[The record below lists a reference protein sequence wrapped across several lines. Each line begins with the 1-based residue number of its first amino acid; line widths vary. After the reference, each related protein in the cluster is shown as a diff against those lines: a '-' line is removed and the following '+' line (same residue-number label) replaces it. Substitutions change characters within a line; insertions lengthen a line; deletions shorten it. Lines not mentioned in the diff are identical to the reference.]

1 MEPPSPAFSDTA
13 GSISSR
19 GQRAAGKGYIPNEEP
34 PFPNSA
40 STSTEFHYEQT
51 RLMNSP
57 SIYGTNSLR
66 GLHPRSITD
75 QGRMSIDEG
84 NESSDRERPF
94 EHWYRGEA
102 ARNGGVG
109 ELKIGRAEMM
119 DIAKFGHKPST
130 SPSKRSSPLGFEVIG
145 MGRRRAGSM
154 DDKRESWLMDEAA
167 LKLSKVI
174 DESPLTDIEGDEYTT
189 EGERSYPYPIR
200 GTGLGVAVPS
210 PSAGHSRNTSAGY
223 SGNELDEPTYV
234 VEEDTTLSTTPT
246 ALSSVRLGSQRP
258 VAKGTPAQSPQG
270 QRRQQTSTSP
280 SAAGGKAPPLGQNN
294 GATPRKAGSIP
305 KSGQAKGKA
314 KPRSRLQSK
323 TASSTQQGEER
334 DEENE
339 EEVEDAEKI
348 PYRRPPAKGNWDDIV
363 LPAVSKKMG
372 IEGYGLKSETGNILE
387 ISEEV
392 RKRMSAIQPPVCIFE
407 FCLVV
412 SSC

>member
-1 MEPPSPAFSDTA
+1 
-13 GSISSR
+13 
-19 GQRAAGKGYIPNEEP
+19 
-34 PFPNSA
+34 
-40 STSTEFHYEQT
+40 
-51 RLMNSP
+51 
-57 SIYGTNSLR
+57 
-66 GLHPRSITD
+66 
-75 QGRMSIDEG
+75 MSIDEG

-109 ELKIGRAEMM
+109 ELRIGRAEMM

-130 SPSKRSSPLGFEVIG
+130 SPSKRSSPLGFDVIG

-154 DDKRESWLMDEAA
+154 DDKRESWIMDEAA

-234 VEEDTTLSTTPT
+234 EEDTMLSTTPT
-246 ALSSVRLGSQRP
+246 ALSSVQLGSQRS
-258 VAKGTPAQSPQG
+258 VAKGTAQSPQG
-270 QRRQQTSTSP
+270 QRRQQTSP
-280 SAAGGKAPPLGQNN
+280 AAAGGKAPLGQNN
-294 GATPRKAGSIP
+294 GATPRKASLIP
-305 KSGQAKGKA
+305 KPKGKA
-314 KPRSRLQSK
+314 KPKSRQQSK
-323 TASSTQQGEER
+323 AASSNQQGEER
-334 DEENE
+334 DEEDG

-387 ISEEV
+387 ISEEA
-392 RKRMSAIQPPVCIFE
+392 RKRMSAIQPPVRIE
-407 FCLVV
+407 FCLC

>member
-1 MEPPSPAFSDTA
+1 
-13 GSISSR
+13 
-19 GQRAAGKGYIPNEEP
+19 
-34 PFPNSA
+34 
-40 STSTEFHYEQT
+40 
-51 RLMNSP
+51 
-57 SIYGTNSLR
+57 
-66 GLHPRSITD
+66 
-75 QGRMSIDEG
+75 MSIDEG

-130 SPSKRSSPLGFEVIG
+130 SPIKRSSPLGFDVIG

-154 DDKRESWLMDEAA
+154 DDKRESWIMDEAA
-167 LKLSKVI
+167 LKMSKVI

-200 GTGLGVAVPS
+200 RTGLGVAVPS

-223 SGNELDEPTYV
+223 SGNELDESTYV
-234 VEEDTTLSTTPT
+234 MVEEDTTMSTTPT
-246 ALSSVRLGSQRP
+246 ALSSLQLGSQQRSG
-258 VAKGTPAQSPQG
+258 AKAAAAAQAQSPQG
-270 QRRQQTSTSP
+270 QRRQQQQQQASAA
-280 SAAGGKAPPLGQNN
+280 AAGGKAPLGQNN
-294 GATPRKAGSIP
+294 GVSPPKASSIP
-305 KSGQAKGKA
+305 KPGQAKGKA
-314 KPRSRLQSK
+314 KPKSRQSK
-323 TASSTQQGEER
+323 NAAASSNQQREQEE
-334 DEENE
+334 EE

-392 RKRMSAIQPPVCIFE
+392 RKRMSNIQPPVRYRVLYLCIPRADYDLKHRFRVYLDMIYRNIGR
-407 FCLVV
+407 C
-412 SSC
+412 SSLKRTSTWLN